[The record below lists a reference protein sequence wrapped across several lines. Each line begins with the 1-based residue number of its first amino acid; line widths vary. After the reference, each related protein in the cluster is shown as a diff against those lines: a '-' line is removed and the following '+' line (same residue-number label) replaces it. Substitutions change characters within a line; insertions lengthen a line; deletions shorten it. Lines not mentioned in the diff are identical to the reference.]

1 MCASWYTWRCR
12 NMQTRKVILYTVN
25 YVSFIV
31 KSVCHI
37 DLNLNI
43 LKSLSN
49 TLGSTTPSVRTTT
62 TPGRFRRFYSSLHDY
77 YFKIPF
83 IILAYFELKVFPYF
97 CYSLSRGRRQV
108 LISCTVLLRSR
119 LYKRAMSGN
128 TR

>member
-25 YVSFIV
+25 HVYFIIFN
-31 KSVCHI
+31 I
-37 DLNLNI
+37 DLILNI
-43 LKSLSN
+43 IKSLSN
-49 TLGSTTPSVRTTT
+49 TSGSTTPSVRTTT

-83 IILAYFELKVFPYF
+83 IILAYFQSKIFPYF

>member
-1 MCASWYTWRCR
+1 MLWKSGMCASWYTWRCR

-25 YVSFIV
+25 YVYFIIY
-31 KSVCHI
+31 I
-37 DLNLNI
+37 DLIQNI
-43 LKSLSN
+43 RKSLSN

-77 YFKIPF
+77 YFK

-119 LYKRAMSGN
+119 LYKRTMSGN